1 MLYIRKVP
9 CIASL
14 MCNVYMQDTE
24 NNMEQCYK
32 INPKWVILQWLFAKR
47 NSRVLSRVNAWQ
59 KFQIPSVSYMPS
71 IITIITVTNHVCLG
85 LQFWGATTCY
95 KNHLAMTIKKTKQ
108 NMKSWK
114 PFRPP
119 IITWWAAWKIIA
131 WFASLGKC
139 YSKLYLAGRTLV

>member
-114 PFRPP
+114 PFSGALLASNHYVMSSVKDHCMIC
-119 IITWWAAWKIIA
+119 IIGQMLLEAVSCW
-131 WFASLGKC
+131 
-139 YSKLYLAGRTLV
+139 